1 MTDTPAPIQRPR
13 REQLREIGLFGGL
26 SDEALD
32 QLTQELHAAFLSA
45 GVEVTREGEHA
56 REMFVVLSG
65 ELEVVRLSKGGHE
78 GRVAILGPGSW
89 FGEMSIVDV
98 QPRSATVRTV
108 APSMLLKVT
117 AEDLDRLYRRD
128 MKSYLLLV
136 LNIAREL
143 SRRLRVADGMI
154 ATFLSSMWDAHMGPP
169 SRRPSASDED
179 RGG

>member
-98 QPRSATVRTV
+98 QPRSATVRAV
-108 APSMLLKVT
+108 AHTLMLRMTPQSL
-117 AEDLDRLYRRD
+117 
-128 MKSYLLLV
+128 
-136 LNIAREL
+136 
-143 SRRLRVADGMI
+143 
-154 ATFLSSMWDAHMGPP
+154 
-169 SRRPSASDED
+169 
-179 RGG
+179 

>member
-1 MTDTPAPIQRPR
+1 MSDTIPPPPRPR

-32 QLTQELHAAFLSA
+32 QPSHELHAAFMDA
-45 GVEVTREGEHA
+45 GIEVTREGEHA

-65 ELEVVRLSKGGHE
+65 ELEVVRRSKGGHE

-108 APSMLLKVT
+108 APSLLLRVT

-154 ATFLSSMWDAHMGPP
+154 ASFLSAMWDAHLVPM
-169 SRRPSASDED
+169 RRDDED
-179 RGG
+179 GRSG

>member
-1 MTDTPAPIQRPR
+1 MTDTPAQPPKPR

-32 QLTQELHAAFLSA
+32 VLTHELHAAFMGA

-65 ELEVVRLSKGGHE
+65 ELEVVRNSKGGHE

-108 APSMLLKVT
+108 APSMLVRVT

-128 MKSYLLLV
+128 MKSYLLLI

-154 ATFLSSMWDAHMGPP
+154 ASFLSSMWDAHLVPP
-169 SRRPSASDED
+169 SRRGEGDD
-179 RGG
+179 RSG

>member
-1 MTDTPAPIQRPR
+1 MTEPNALTPKPQ

-26 SDEALD
+26 TDEALD
-32 QLTQELHAAFLSA
+32 VLAAELHVTLIDA
-45 GVEVTREGEHA
+45 GTEVTREGEHA
-56 REMFVVLSG
+56 REMFVVLAG
-65 ELEVVRLSKGGHE
+65 ELEVVRHSKGGIE
-78 GRVAILGPGSW
+78 GRVAMLGPGNW

-98 QPRSATVRTV
+98 QPRSATVRVV
-108 APSMLLKVT
+108 APTILLRIT

-154 ATFLSSMWDAHMGPP
+154 ASFLVAMWDANLAPGPHRNP
-169 SRRPSASDED
+169 
-179 RGG
+179 

>member
-1 MTDTPAPIQRPR
+1 MTEPNALTPKPQ

-26 SDEALD
+26 TDEALD
-32 QLTQELHAAFLSA
+32 VLAAELHVTLIDA
-45 GVEVTREGEHA
+45 GTEVTREGEHA
-56 REMFVVLSG
+56 REMFVVLAG
-65 ELEVVRLSKGGHE
+65 ELEVVRHSKGGIE
-78 GRVAILGPGSW
+78 GRVAMLGPGNW

-98 QPRSATVRTV
+98 QPRSATVRAV
-108 APSMLLKVT
+108 APTILLRIT

-154 ATFLSSMWDAHMGPP
+154 ASFLVARWDANLAPGPQRNP
-169 SRRPSASDED
+169 
-179 RGG
+179 